1 MHVLAR
7 KDLHRISSDAW
18 LQLNADSTMIF
29 DAQDK
34 SPATLETALHLG
46 IALAY
51 ERRKGDQSEFWPHLR
66 LLPSEPP
73 SLWLKPTAE
82 QSALYDTLGD
92 CHAEC

>member
-1 MHVLAR
+1 M
-7 KDLHRISSDAW
+7 
-18 LQLNADSTMIF
+18 TF
-29 DAQDK
+29 DAQDI